1 MENNPF
7 PIPTRII
14 LLAVCLLTLGTAAAQ
29 MAQQGADLKEVQGLH
44 LQRFD
49 PKTGRRMWDFKAARA
64 LADGDVYRGR
74 NPQVIVYG
82 SEYNMHVDA
91 GGAVFRRKDNSF
103 DLLDEVIVKI
113 DDPSKTVIRTDSLSW
128 DAERQILFTEDLV
141 SIQREGLIATGI
153 GMELRPG
160 EDKRVD
166 IATLKQN
173 VKMKIDGSTTRD
185 IVLSPVTGRDDP
197 PAEDSQPMHIS
208 SAGPLT
214 IDLVVSKATLH
225 DSVEVKRGG
234 VVITCDSVEVEFD
247 SETRAVVS
255 ILCDGNVKAVDG
267 LNGAS
272 GSVLSW
278 DVHTGLCEITGEPGG
293 ERAKT
298 WRGEST
304 VSADVIWF
312 YEPDRKILWSG
323 RAHIQSP
330 VEGIDPVLHFGGDRQ

>member
-1 MENNPF
+1 M
-7 PIPTRII
+7 
-14 LLAVCLLTLGTAAAQ
+14 LGTTAVAAQ
-29 MAQQGADLKEVQGLH
+29 LDEHGADLREVQGLH

-49 PKTGRRMWDFKAARA
+49 PKTGRRMWDFKAAGA

-103 DLLDEVIVKI
+103 DLIDEVIVTM
-113 DDPSKTVIRTDSLSW
+113 DDPSKTVFRTDSLSW
-128 DAERQILFTEDLV
+128 DADRQILFTENLV
-141 SIQREGLIATGI
+141 SIQREGLIATGF
-153 GMELRPG
+153 GMELQPG

-166 IATLKQN
+166 IATLKQT
-173 VKMKIDGSTTRD
+173 VKMKIDGSTARD

-197 PAEDSQPMHIS
+197 PAPDSPPMHVS
-208 SAGPLT
+208 SSGPLT
-214 IDLVVSKATLH
+214 IDLVAGKASLQDT
-225 DSVEVKRGG
+225 VEINRDG

-247 SETRAVVS
+247 SDTRAVVS
-255 ILCDGNVKAVDG
+255 ILCEGNVTALDSI
-267 LNGAS
+267 NGAS

-278 DVHTGLCEITGEPGG
+278 DVDTGLCEITGEPDG

-298 WRGEST
+298 WRGDST

-330 VEGIDPVLHFGGDRQ
+330 IEGIDSLRFGGDRQKPTDTDR